1 MAKKI
6 PEGITP
12 EGFMEIR
19 NLLKGILTEI
29 GASQISMRLNESNEE
44 DHSFSYFVGFVQD
57 DATNQKREELG
68 IPDPGLFRFGDDV
81 PSKEYADTIKA
92 TVDFI
97 NNRVNNPF
105 VERDWSSINISAKNF
120 PPAYK
125 KKAMGSKGIDV
136 HTGVH
141 YRKYTGIL
149 VDGIKVNGSNTRRC
163 VGMLGVGYP
172 SKASAQAV
180 RNLDG
185 KIKDWAQAA
194 GTASGLV
201 SYLRNTFELGG
212 PIV

>member
-6 PEGITP
+6 PESITP
-12 EGFMEIR
+12 EDFINMR

-29 GASQISMRLNESNEE
+29 GASQISIRLNESTQE
-44 DHSFSYFVGFVQD
+44 DHAFSYFVGFVQD

-81 PSKEYADTIKA
+81 PSKEYTDTIKT
-92 TVDFI
+92 TVDFV

-141 YRKYTGIL
+141 YRKYVGIL
-149 VDGIKVNGSNTRRC
+149 VDGIQVNGSKGRRC

-172 SKASAQAV
+172 STATAQAIL
-180 RNLDG
+180 NLDDR
-185 KIKDWAQAA
+185 IKQLAQAP
-194 GTASGLV
+194 GTASKLV
-201 SYLRNTFELGG
+201 SYLRDTFELGG